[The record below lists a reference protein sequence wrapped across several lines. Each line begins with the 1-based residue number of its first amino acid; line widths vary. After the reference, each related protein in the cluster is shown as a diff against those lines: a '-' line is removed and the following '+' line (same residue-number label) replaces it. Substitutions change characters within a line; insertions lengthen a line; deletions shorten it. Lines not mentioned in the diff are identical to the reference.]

1 VLPCKKTLEVWILWT
16 TSSIRSGGAVL
27 KRCDEA
33 LCTSASRTLIDVMNE
48 ARLLRFGA
56 GKAHL
61 GAAFHATRLLVEAL
75 GFVLWHTPKPRH
87 LGAGPRVPPSIS
99 SGKQPE
105 LALHRSDT
113 PFASSFYKHPVR
125 PLPDPPCRRR
135 GTILSASSSVVM
147 AVRAVG
153 KVGNPKLSCRPASR
167 RLACTSCKDIA
178 CGAFFQGAFGGDQI
192 RFACHSARR
201 FAHGFGHHSAHHF
214 GPERVRR
221 SAAL

>member
-1 VLPCKKTLEVWILWT
+1 
-16 TSSIRSGGAVL
+16 
-27 KRCDEA
+27 
-33 LCTSASRTLIDVMNE
+33 MNE

-135 GTILSASSSVVM
+135 GTILSASSGIPLSWPSGRWVRLAIPNSLAVPRHDGSPAR
-147 AVRAVG
+147 AVRISHAG
-153 KVGNPKLSCRPASR
+153 RFFRA
-167 RLACTSCKDIA
+167 RLAVIK
-178 CGAFFQGAFGGDQI
+178 
-192 RFACHSARR
+192 SALH
-201 FAHGFGHHSAHHF
+201 ATLH
-214 GPERVRR
+214 
-221 SAAL
+221 AALHTALDTTLHTTLDLSEFVGRQRYDSGSEDDPCAQQGPSHFFYDPMLTPGDATAHANGTLDIH